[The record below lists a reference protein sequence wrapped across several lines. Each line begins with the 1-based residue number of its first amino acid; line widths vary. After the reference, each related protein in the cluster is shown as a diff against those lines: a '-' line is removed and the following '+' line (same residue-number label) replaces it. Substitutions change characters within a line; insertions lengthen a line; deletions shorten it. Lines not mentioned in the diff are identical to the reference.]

1 MSQDVVPKVWIV
13 LFKVKV
19 IGSDNKVSD
28 SMSRASAS
36 GKMYGNQTPSPPTP
50 PPTHTHTHTHTQQ
63 IKQERASQILGG
75 RREGLAE
82 LKVLIVVTF
91 NDL

>member
-50 PPTHTHTHTHTQQ
+50 PPTHTHTHTQQ
-63 IKQERASQILGG
+63 ITQERASQILGG